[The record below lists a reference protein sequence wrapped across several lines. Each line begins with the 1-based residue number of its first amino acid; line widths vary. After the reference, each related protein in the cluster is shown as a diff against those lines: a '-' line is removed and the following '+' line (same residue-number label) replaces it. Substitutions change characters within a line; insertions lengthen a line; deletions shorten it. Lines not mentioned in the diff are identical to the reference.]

1 MNYKIIK
8 MKKIIKNILTNILC
22 AIYNIKCGKGYYIGP
37 HLHVYNIKKKLTIG
51 KKVKISAYTTLLCV
65 TPEARISM
73 GDNIRIAHHLQIS
86 CAKSVI
92 ICSDI
97 NIGPYV
103 FITDHNH
110 KFEDPKIP
118 VKDQGISIQENARI
132 EIGSGSWIG
141 TKVTIIGNVRIGR
154 HCVIGANSV
163 VTKDIPDYCV
173 AAGVPAKVI
182 RKYDPETR
190 QWAKTV

>member
-1 MNYKIIK
+1 MQ
-8 MKKIIKNILTNILC
+8 
-22 AIYNIKCGKGYYIGP
+22 AI
-37 HLHVYNIKKKLTIG
+37 
-51 KKVKISAYTTLLCV
+51 
-65 TPEARISM
+65 
-73 GDNIRIAHHLQIS
+73 
-86 CAKSVI
+86 
-92 ICSDI
+92 
-97 NIGPYV
+97 

-190 QWAKTV
+190 QWAKTVYTHPTTEDNS